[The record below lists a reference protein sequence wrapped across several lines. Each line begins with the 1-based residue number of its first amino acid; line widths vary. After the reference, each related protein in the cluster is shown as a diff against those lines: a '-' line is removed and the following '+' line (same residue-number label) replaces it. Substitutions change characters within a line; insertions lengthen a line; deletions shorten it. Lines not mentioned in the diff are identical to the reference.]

1 MSEKNRAKICIIQ
14 IKVVIL
20 HPLCEKTSRGMLKT
34 KLIRVMAS

>member
-1 MSEKNRAKICIIQ
+1 MSEKNRAKICVIQ

-20 HPLCEKTSRGMLKT
+20 HPLFEKTSRGMLKT